1 MSRDDVTHWLGDHW
15 GKALIVGAFAVGGY
29 VVRLEAAIAKMDA
42 AEDQADVYRA
52 TVSGIGRLV
61 CVAEPDKA
69 ALAGIP
75 CDLLLNKQGA
85 R

>member
-1 MSRDDVTHWLGDHW
+1 VSRDDVAHWLGDHW
-15 GKALIVGAFAVGGY
+15 GKALLVGAFALGGY
-29 VVRLEAAIAKMDA
+29 VVRVEAAIATMDEA
-42 AEDQADVYRA
+42 QVYRE
-52 TVSGIGRLV
+52 TVRGIGRLV

-75 CDLLLNKQGA
+75 CGPLLNQGE

>member
-1 MSRDDVTHWLGDHW
+1 MAHWLGDHW
-15 GKALIVGAFAVGGY
+15 GKALIVGAFMVGGY
-29 VVRLEAAIAKMDA
+29 VVRIEAAIAGMDDA
-42 AEDQADVYRA
+42 AVYQE
-52 TVSGIGRLV
+52 TVRGIGRLV

-75 CDLLLNKQGA
+75 CGPLLNQGD